1 MGRVSKDPEI
11 RRKEFIDA
19 AAELFTEKGFDN
31 TSVTDITNKVGLSHG
46 SFFYYFKSKNEVM
59 KAVIYESLND
69 IKYQIKQL
77 VENKEINALE
87 KFQTILKWSA
97 DTQDTHEELVEFSHR
112 ESNAALH
119 REYTLRSR
127 EIMIPLFA
135 EIVEQGVKEGT
146 FHVEYPR
153 ETIEYL
159 TFIFENMDDS
169 ITASKTEEE
178 YCRKMH
184 ALAILI
190 TKALGITEEINLLND
205 YIKHDLTFE

>member
-1 MGRVSKDPEI
+1 MGRVSKDPEV

-59 KAVIYESLND
+59 KSVIYESLNE
-69 IKYQIKQL
+69 IKYQIRIL
-77 VENKEINALE
+77 IENKDISALE
-87 KFQTILKWSA
+87 KLQTVLKWSA

-112 ESNAALH
+112 ESNAAMH

-127 EIMIPLFA
+127 EVMIPLFV
-135 EIVEQGVKEGT
+135 EIVEQGVTEGI
-146 FHVEYPR
+146 FHVEYPQ
-153 ETIEYL
+153 ETVEYL

-169 ITASKTEEE
+169 INASKTEDE
-178 YCRKMH
+178 YCRKMR
-184 ALAILI
+184 ALDILI
-190 TKALGITEEINLLND
+190 TKALGINEEISLLTD